1 MAWPFEVQLREAFSQ
16 VTLGHH
22 GVPQRFEYGMN
33 PMSGGT
39 DAEAKNASRKPVDDD
54 REHRS
59 IDGITVRI
67 CVQEIYWGMIYFD
80 DLEDSRYSSGVVLIS
95 ESASSLAYTKAGRVS
110 VVGSDVVDTSLN
122 GPEAWYLEPL
132 GLDS

>member
-1 MAWPFEVQLREAFSQ
+1 
-16 VTLGHH
+16 
-22 GVPQRFEYGMN
+22 
-33 PMSGGT
+33 
-39 DAEAKNASRKPVDDD
+39 
-54 REHRS
+54 
-59 IDGITVRI
+59 
-67 CVQEIYWGMIYFD
+67 MIYFD
-80 DLEDSRYSSGVVLIS
+80 DLEDSRYSSCVVLIS